1 MTPSLVPIFRASFP
15 DGYAHVGGMY
25 MYQNYYSNMNGDISL
40 AWEIIRF
47 DESQWLHTKKYHIVS
62 VCTPSTGI
70 TQQYSKVTEVGATLK
85 MRTSPTVVEHP
96 VRKCRYIQTI

>member
-40 AWEIIRF
+40 AFSSMI
-47 DESQWLHTKKYHIVS
+47 KK
-62 VCTPSTGI
+62 
-70 TQQYSKVTEVGATLK
+70 QE
-85 MRTSPTVVEHP
+85 TSLNSA
-96 VRKCRYIQTI
+96 KLSRYIGRTVGRQLMKLENL